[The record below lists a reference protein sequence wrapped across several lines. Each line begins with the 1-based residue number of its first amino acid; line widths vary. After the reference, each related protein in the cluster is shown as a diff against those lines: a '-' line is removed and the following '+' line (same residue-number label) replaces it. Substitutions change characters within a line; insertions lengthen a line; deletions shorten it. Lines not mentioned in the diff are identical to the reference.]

1 MLNKAMKLM
10 NKQAAERT
18 SQASKCYD
26 VIREAQEALQ
36 VLGFEAIQDNCD
48 VFETNEVNV
57 TPIVIN
63 KGQIVEVQTIK
74 EVVIDNTDEIIAL
87 ENEITFKDG
96 QILGLNKQIKELE
109 DKVAELQEALN
120 AKKLTK
126 KEKVQKMFDS
136 VEDIDDI
143 EVDEPKEEP
152 KPNKGGGAAVNPMLA
167 MLEQIKQ
174 AEEQKRKVAEMT
186 SEELVAD
193 AIRIAEEKK
202 VKEAE
207 EKEAQ
212 RKELPEYSL
221 DYTELTYNKDIQ
233 AATLYGIQGEIK
245 LRGKS
250 YVFKATNEHNLPYV
264 PGCTNMDDLLAIK
277 EILSLEVDR
286 FKFTDDNQVKV
297 SYDYMNGELPIGG
310 LYRTINK
317 GQIEYH
323 AYSDKYV
330 LVWCPASHKYP
341 MRKMAKNYLVEGPN
355 LFKAIEQQK
364 NSKKL
369 SDKFMAICESVWPE
383 DFTKAFKLTKESN
396 DTTNDEIKITNE
408 RSLADEVADL
418 DL

>member
-1 MLNKAMKLM
+1 M
-10 NKQAAERT
+10 
-18 SQASKCYD
+18 
-26 VIREAQEALQ
+26 
-36 VLGFEAIQDNCD
+36 
-48 VFETNEVNV
+48 
-57 TPIVIN
+57 
-63 KGQIVEVQTIK
+63 
-74 EVVIDNTDEIIAL
+74 
-87 ENEITFKDG
+87 
-96 QILGLNKQIKELE
+96 
-109 DKVAELQEALN
+109 
-120 AKKLTK
+120 
-126 KEKVQKMFDS
+126 DS
-136 VEDIDDI
+136 VS
-143 EVDEPKEEP
+143 
-152 KPNKGGGAAVNPMLA
+152 
-167 MLEQIKQ
+167 
-174 AEEQKRKVAEMT
+174 
-186 SEELVAD
+186 SE
-193 AIRIAEEKK
+193 
-202 VKEAE
+202 
-207 EKEAQ
+207 
-212 RKELPEYSL
+212 
-221 DYTELTYNKDIQ
+221 
-233 AATLYGIQGEIK
+233 
-245 LRGKS
+245 
-250 YVFKATNEHNLPYV
+250 
-264 PGCTNMDDLLAIK
+264 